1 MNLFSEKK
9 EEIKNYK
16 APQNAFL
23 PKTVRIPLRC
33 DFNTVCQ
40 PLVKA
45 GDKVSEGQVIAA
57 SKDDETSV
65 IHSSIPG
72 MVTDILSLQCPNG
85 KTEKVI
91 EIALAGS
98 FDYLGKV
105 SRRKNMQL
113 LSPEEIEASL
123 LKSGIINTF
132 DTRKPLLLI
141 NQIKNFKGRNLV
153 IRLFDEDPS
162 CIADRLISKFYLSEI
177 IEGSL
182 LLTKLLKNQNILFIL
197 NSKLLPLSD
206 FESKKNDLMFFYDV
220 NDSLYPMSV
229 QAKIISTFNKCEK
242 FKDSGINLSKKDLY
256 CDSQTI
262 LQLYQNLLYSTPELT
277 HLVHISGNCLKASA
291 MLNVRNG
298 ITISELLSQ
307 IGGLDKKPG
316 QIIIN
321 GSIRG
326 FTADS
331 LNTPITKYVKS
342 VSVIKESSP
351 SDSKIYN
358 CIHCGNCRSICKE
371 NILPDFIYNQAV
383 NFNLLERP
391 GDEKDFDNTFFIK
404 EMLKHCTNCF
414 ECNIVCPARLPL
426 SQIIKNLK
434 DDFNV

>member
-16 APQNAFL
+16 TPQNAFL
-23 PKTVRIPLRC
+23 PEKVRLPLRC

-40 PLVKA
+40 PVVKI
-45 GDKVSEGQVIAA
+45 GDTVSEGQVIAV
-57 SKDDETSV
+57 SKDDENSV

-72 MVTDILSLQCPNG
+72 KVTDILSLQCPNG

-91 EIALAGS
+91 EITLSGS

-105 SRRKNMQL
+105 SKRKNMNL
-113 LSPEEIEASL
+113 LSEEEIEASL
-123 LKSGIINTF
+123 ISSGIINTF

-141 NQIKNFKGRNLV
+141 NQIKKFKGKNLV

-162 CIADRLISKFYLSEI
+162 CIADRLISKFYLNEI

-182 LLTKLLKNQNILFIL
+182 LLTKLLKNQNIVFVL
-197 NSKLLPLSD
+197 NSKLTPLSD
-206 FESKKNDLMFFYDV
+206 FESKKNDLIFFYDV
-220 NDSLYPMSV
+220 NDSLYPLSV
-229 QAKIISTFNKCEK
+229 QAKIISSFNKSEK
-242 FKDSGINLSKKDLY
+242 YKDSGINLSKNDLY

-262 LQLYQNLLYSTPELT
+262 LQLQQNLLYSTPELT

-298 ITISELLSQ
+298 ITVSELLSQ
-307 IGGLDKKPG
+307 IGGLSKKPK

-326 FTADS
+326 FTVDS
-331 LNTPITKYVKS
+331 LNTPVTKYVKS
-342 VSVIKESSP
+342 VSVIKESTP
-351 SDSKIYN
+351 TDSKIYN
-358 CIHCGNCRSICKE
+358 CIQCGNCRSICKE
-371 NILPDFIYNQAV
+371 YVLPDFIYNQAV
-383 NFNLLERP
+383 NFNLLETP
-391 GDEKDFDNTFFIK
+391 GDEKDFDNTVFIK

-414 ECNIVCPARLPL
+414 ECNIVCPSRLPL
-426 SQIIKNLK
+426 SQIIKKLK